1 MKIAIV
7 TDTTS
12 GLTPEE
18 ARSLGVWLVP
28 MPVTIDGQ
36 EYLETVDLDRD
47 FFFRRLE
54 EGAQIKTSQPSPG
67 GLTEL
72 W

>member
-12 GLTPEE
+12 GLTPQE
-18 ARSLGVWLVP
+18 AKALGVWVLP

-47 FFFRRLE
+47 FFNQKQVRFN
-54 EGAQIKTSQPSPG
+54 
-67 GLTEL
+67 
-72 W
+72 